1 MVNRT
6 LITMAA
12 ALSCIA
18 TSITTSSVIAAG
30 TTATSNPQPA
40 LAVLGTSNIGKLTVS
55 SLSFQNNGTL
65 ADMYTQNGYNWSPPL
80 SWTSGPKGTKSY
92 VVLVEDTGVK
102 RAEPIVHWVMYD
114 IPADATTLPERLG
127 RKAKL
132 ISPMGALQGKNI
144 AHKIGYIGPKPPA
157 GETHPYHFE
166 VFALDQMLKID
177 PDKADRDTVVDAMKG
192 HVLAAGEIVAN
203 YAGKAPAKT

>member
-6 LITMAA
+6 LISMAA

-18 TSITTSSVIAAG
+18 TSSVIAAG
-30 TTATSNPQPA
+30 TTATSDPQPA
-40 LAVLGTSNIGKLTVS
+40 VAVLRASKTLTVTS
-55 SLSFQNNGTL
+55 VSFHNNGTL
-65 ADMYTQNGYNWSPPL
+65 PDMYTQNGYNWSPSL
-80 SWTSGPKGTKSY
+80 SWTAGPSGTKSY
-92 VVLVEDTGVK
+92 VVLVEDTGVR

-114 IPADATTLPERLG
+114 IPADTTTLPERLG

-144 AHKIGYIGPKPPA
+144 AQKIGYIGPKPPA

-166 VFALDQMLKID
+166 VFALDQALKLN
-177 PDKADRDTVVDAMKG
+177 PDTADRDAVVTAMKG
-192 HVLAAGEIVAN
+192 HVLASGEIIAT

>member
-1 MVNRT
+1 MDNRT
-6 LITMAA
+6 LISVAA
-12 ALSCIA
+12 VISCVV
-18 TSITTSSVIAAG
+18 TSSVIAAG
-30 TTATSNPQPA
+30 TTATSEPKPA
-40 LAVLGTSNIGKLTVS
+40 LAIVGSSNIGKLTVS

-65 ADMYTQNGYNWSPPL
+65 ADMYTQNGYSWSPPL
-80 SWTSGPKGTKSY
+80 SWTAGPKATKSY

-114 IPADATTLPERLG
+114 IPADTTALPERLG

-144 AHKIGYIGPKPPA
+144 AQKVGYIGPKPPA

-166 VFALDQMLKID
+166 VFALDQVLKID
-177 PDKADRDTVVDAMKG
+177 PDKADRDAVVDAMKG
-192 HVLAAGEIVAN
+192 HVLAAGEIVAH
-203 YAGKAPAKT
+203 YTGKAPART

>member
-6 LITMAA
+6 LISVAA
-12 ALSCIA
+12 ALGCFA
-18 TSITTSSVIAAG
+18 TSSVIAAG
-30 TTATSNPQPA
+30 TTTTSDPQPA
-40 LAVLGTSNIGKLTVS
+40 VAVLRTAGKLAVSSVS
-55 SLSFQNNGTL
+55 FHNNGTL
-65 ADMYTQNGYNWSPPL
+65 ADTYTQNGYNWSPSL
-80 SWTSGPKGTKSY
+80 SWTAGPKGTKSY

-114 IPADATTLPERLG
+114 IPADTTALPERLG

-144 AHKIGYIGPKPPA
+144 AQKIGYLGPKPPA

-166 VFALDQMLKID
+166 VFALDQTLKIN
-177 PDKADRDTVVDAMKG
+177 PDKADRDAVVDAMKG
-192 HVLAAGEIVAN
+192 HVLAAGEIIAT
-203 YAGKAPAKT
+203 YAGKAPART

>member
-6 LITMAA
+6 LISLAA
-12 ALSCIA
+12 ALSCAA
-18 TSITTSSVIAAG
+18 TSPVIAAG

-40 LAVLGTSNIGKLTVS
+40 LEVVGSGNIGKLTVS
-55 SLSFQNNGTL
+55 SLSFHDNGTL
-65 ADMYTQNGYNWSPPL
+65 PVMYTQNGYNWSPPI
-80 SWTSGPKGTKSY
+80 SWTAGPEGTKSY

-102 RAEPIVHWVMYD
+102 RAEPVVHWVMYD
-114 IPADATTLPERLG
+114 IPPDTTALPERLG

-144 AHKIGYIGPKPPA
+144 AQKIGYIGPKPPA

-166 VFALDQMLKID
+166 VFALDQTLKLN
-177 PDKADRDTVVDAMKG
+177 PDTTDRDAVVNAMKG
-192 HVLAAGEIVAN
+192 HVLAAGEIVAT
-203 YAGKAPAKT
+203 YAGKAPART

>member
-6 LITMAA
+6 LITVAA

-18 TSITTSSVIAAG
+18 TSSVIAAE
-30 TTATSNPQPA
+30 TTATSSPQPA
-40 LAVLGTSNIGKLTVS
+40 VAVVGAGNIGKLTVS
-55 SLSFQNNGTL
+55 SFSFQNDGKL
-65 ADMYTQNGYNWSPPL
+65 ADMYTQNGYNWSPSL
-80 SWTSGPKGTKSY
+80 SWTAGPKGTKSY

-114 IPADATTLPERLG
+114 IPADTTTLPERLG
-127 RKAKL
+127 RKARL

-144 AHKIGYIGPKPPA
+144 AQKIGYIGPKPPA

-166 VFALDQMLKID
+166 VFALDQTLKID
-177 PDKADRDTVVDAMKG
+177 PDKADRDAVVDAMKG

-203 YAGKAPAKT
+203 YAGKAPART